1 MSLVVYS
8 GDSVNSDSIKY
19 INANLVEIGYSTDQ
33 IDYPKNS
40 RDLAASLK
48 QVEGALIFP
57 AGKVRLVCEE
67 LKPYHDVIRKAIE
80 KGWNCLAVGG
90 SAHLFCQNFLEKIE
104 KEAGKITKKTQIFWE
119 LLPFASYISFRETAK
134 SVEGVASLYNGD
146 GLKFKAYFNAAE
158 GARFMPEEESLVV
171 KTDVEAH
178 LEQTE
183 EDLAKKEDPEP
194 MAISGKYGKGTVI
207 ACGFQPEIPIVKPRK
222 DEDDEKGSS
231 ASSGNKEF
239 LRLMFNKIG
248 IQSKLAKSQ
257 EELTSENPRQSL
269 GHRLILGNF
278 FQKRTEAVGPIS
290 GK

>member
-8 GDSVNSDSIKY
+8 GNSVDLESVKY
-19 INANLVEIGYSTDQ
+19 INDNLVEIGYSTDQ

-40 RDLAASLK
+40 RDLAAFLQ

-57 AGKVRLVCEE
+57 AGKVRSVYEE
-67 LKPYHDVIRKAIE
+67 LKPYQEVIQKAIE

-90 SAHLFCQNFLEKIE
+90 SAHLFCQNFAEKIE
-104 KEAGKITKKTQIFWE
+104 KKGGKISQKMETFWK
-119 LLPFASYISFRETAK
+119 LLPFTSYISLKETTERVK
-134 SVEGVASLYNGD
+134 GVASLYRNK
-146 GLKFKAYFNAAE
+146 LKFKAYFNVAE
-158 GARFMPEEESLVV
+158 GARFVPEEESLII
-171 KTDVEAH
+171 KTDVEAY
-178 LEQTE
+178 LEQTK
-183 EDLAKKEDPEP
+183 EDLAKKEDPKP

-207 ACGFQPEIPIVKPRK
+207 ACGFQPEIPIVKK
-222 DEDDEKGSS
+222 DEDDEKESS
-231 ASSGNKEF
+231 TSSENKEF

-257 EELTSENPRQSL
+257 EELTSENPRKSL